1 MVRNICNTINAF
13 LSELSIGNSELEEI
27 THELYKLKKIRV
39 YPNIGITEYELND
52 NGDVEV
58 YLNNDFDNLITQIES
73 IESKNKIYEAIK
85 NAPKGSG
92 SFELSN
98 INDLLIK
105 MSKGFPIKSKS
116 MNKQDMEATV
126 LDARLGSEKY
136 LNIALSHL

>member
-1 MVRNICNTINAF
+1 MSSFNRGEWSEIYAI
-13 LSELSIGNSELEEI
+13 LSMLFCPELSIGNSELEEI

-58 YLNNDFDNLITQIES
+58 YLNNDFDNLITQIEL

-92 SFELSN
+92 AFELSN

-126 LDARLGSEKY
+126 LKGNE
-136 LNIALSHL
+136 